1 MAMCRS
7 GLLLHLNA
15 KSSSCVVRKPKMVR
29 AIGWMCLLLRALLG
43 RKNAK
48 DNAIMLPATLK
59 VTAHGSTDERR
70 YAYMNPDR
78 IRIIKL
84 HKRWADGWTLLWQIF
99 TLLLFG
105 GIYIGL
111 EQFGVGAAE
120 RSSAFIL
127 LGVMVLVAAI
137 WQSTGLGVARVHML
151 FSGIDLEQPPKERKS
166 NADGLGK

>member
-1 MAMCRS
+1 VFVVE
-7 GLLLHLNA
+7 GNA
-15 KSSSCVVRKPKMVR
+15 WQGKCEGQCDHASCHVESDCPWINRR
-29 AIGWMCLLLRALLG
+29 AE
-43 RKNAK
+43 
-48 DNAIMLPATLK
+48 
-59 VTAHGSTDERR
+59 DE
-70 YAYMNPDR
+70 YMNPDR

-105 GIYIGL
+105 GIYVGL

-120 RSSAFIL
+120 RSAAFIL

-151 FSGIDLEQPPKERKS
+151 FRGIDLEQSPKERKS
-166 NADGLGK
+166 NADGIGK